1 MSENLRTVSIITVT
15 YNSEKT
21 IVATMESVLAQTYL
35 ALTQESKGSPTPLI
49 EYLVVDGASKDRTV
63 EIAESFR
70 VRMEEAG
77 IRLRIQSEPDQGIY
91 DAMNKGIRM
100 ATGDIIGIINSDDW
114 YEPEAVETAVETF
127 AAAGCD
133 AMFANIRLH
142 RADGSSFV
150 KKARQRRFQR
160 LESSNDV
167 CKSRGIQI
175 TPVSAEGDSRR
186 LWLLSAIVQGR
197 I

>member
-1 MSENLRTVSIITVT
+1 MPEDLRTVSIITVT

-21 IVATMESVLAQTYL
+21 IAATMESVLAQTYL

-127 AAAGCD
+127 TAAGCD
-133 AMFANIRLH
+133 VMFADIRLH

-150 KKARQRRFQR
+150 KKARQRRFQT
-160 LESSNDV
+160 
-167 CKSRGIQI
+167 SR
-175 TPVSAEGDSRR
+175 D
-186 LWLLSAIVQGR
+186 WCWR
-197 I
+197 ISGWEEPATVKT

>member
-1 MSENLRTVSIITVT
+1 MPEDLRTVSIITVT

-21 IVATMESVLAQTYL
+21 IVRTMESVLAQTYL
-35 ALTQESKGSPTPLI
+35 TLTQGSKGSPTPLI

-77 IRLRIQSEPDQGIY
+77 IRLRIQSEPDHGIY

-127 AAAGCD
+127 AAAG
-133 AMFANIRLH
+133 
-142 RADGSSFV
+142 
-150 KKARQRRFQR
+150 
-160 LESSNDV
+160 
-167 CKSRGIQI
+167 
-175 TPVSAEGDSRR
+175 
-186 LWLLSAIVQGR
+186 
-197 I
+197 